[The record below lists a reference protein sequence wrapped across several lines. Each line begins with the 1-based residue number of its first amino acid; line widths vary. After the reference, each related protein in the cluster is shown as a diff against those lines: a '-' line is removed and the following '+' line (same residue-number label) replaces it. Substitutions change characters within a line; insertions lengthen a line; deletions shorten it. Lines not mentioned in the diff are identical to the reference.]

1 VALKCAGVVVE
12 EWSATRAKP
21 KSSER
26 KARSM
31 MATQRVSSA
40 QTA

>member
-1 VALKCAGVVVE
+1 LKCTGVVVE

-26 KARSM
+26 KAPSTI
-31 MATQRVSSA
+31 ATLIVSRA